1 MLKQPGLPLS
11 LVAVAVMGALALS
24 NASAQRAPQ
33 QDTPPQQRTMP
44 QPGAAP
50 QQGAAQQ
57 NAEDDKLKQNFDAE
71 HEIGRRFHV
80 DPAALPAPKSGPI
93 VTDRSI
99 PLPYAGQVPQVPPGF
114 TATLFA
120 RGLANPRRLL
130 VLPNGDVLVA
140 EQSAGYL
147 TLLRD
152 DGEGH
157 AKWIERHVEDLKRPY
172 GLAWQG
178 EDVLVADQDGI
189 WRVPHV
195 LGALRAG
202 RPEQPRADQLPPEE
216 RKPVPGAYGAK
227 MVTAK
232 GVFGIV
238 QGHQNRHLAIDPK
251 TGALFVG
258 VGSSGNLGV
267 EPEPKA
273 TIQRFDRDG
282 THQTTFASG
291 MRNPTALAF
300 QPQTGD
306 LYALV
311 QERDGLGDQLPS
323 DYLTRVQEGGF
334 YGWPYAYIG
343 KHPQPGFASLAP
355 DKVNATIT
363 PDLLFEAHSSV
374 LDLVFYEGD
383 QFPAE
388 YKGHAFVALK
398 GSWNRSE
405 PTGYKVVRVP
415 FKDGRPEGY
424 YENFVTGFWVSG
436 ERRAE
441 VWGRP
446 AALAVMKDGSLL
458 IADDTG
464 GTIWRIS
471 YTGNAERAGTTSGS
485 R

>member
-1 MLKQPGLPLS
+1 MRVHS
-11 LVAVAVMGALALS
+11 FLVAATLIAT
-24 NASAQRAPQ
+24 ASAFSSAE
-33 QDTPPQQRTMP
+33 
-44 QPGAAP
+44 
-50 QQGAAQQ
+50 AQQ
-57 NAEDDKLKQNFDAE
+57 NDARGQAPGDKDNFSQNFLAQ
-71 HEIGRRFHV
+71 HEIGRRFHI
-80 DPAALPAPKSGPI
+80 DSAQLPPPKTGAI
-93 VTDRSI
+93 VTNRA
-99 PLPYAGQVPQVPPGF
+99 LTVPYSGQVPQVPPGF
-114 TATLFA
+114 TATPFA
-120 RGLANPRRLL
+120 TGLVNPRRLL

-152 DGEGH
+152 DGSGH
-157 AKWIERHVEDLKRPY
+157 AAWINRHVEDLNKPY
-172 GLAWQG
+172 GLAWR
-178 EDVLVADQDGI
+178 DNNVLVADQDGI
-189 WRVPHV
+189 WSVPHI

-202 RPEQPRADQLPPEE
+202 RSETKRVDEVPPDE
-216 RKPVPGAYGAK
+216 RKATPGAYGAK
-227 MVTAK
+227 MITKK

-238 QGHQNRHLAIDPK
+238 QGHQNRDLVIDPK

-273 TIQRFDRDG
+273 TIQRFDADG
-282 THQTTFASG
+282 SNQTTFASG

-300 QPQTGD
+300 NRESGD

-311 QERDGLGDQLPS
+311 QERDGLGDRLPS
-323 DYLTRVQEGGF
+323 DYLIHVQEGGF

-343 KHPQPGFASLAP
+343 KHPQPGFAHRAP
-355 DKVNATIT
+355 DKVQAAIT

-383 QFPAE
+383 QFPPE

-405 PTGYKVVRVP
+405 PVGYKIVRVP
-415 FKDGRPEGY
+415 FKNGRPEGF
-424 YENFVTGFWVSG
+424 YENFATGFWISG

-446 AALAVMKDGSLL
+446 AALAVAKDGALL
-458 IADDTG
+458 VADDTG
-464 GTIWRIS
+464 GTVWRIA
-471 YTGNAERAGTTSGS
+471 YTGKHDKN
-485 R
+485 